1 MALNGSAAGKLQAEQ
16 AEQAEPAEPA
26 RQAELARQA
35 EPGPGGV
42 LSLARRVGPGASMA
56 WPALLGLV
64 IIVGLWQ
71 LIVSLLNTDPTVLPT
86 PARVVDQAW
95 LNRGALWQ
103 NAVPTIEETLIGIAA
118 ALVVSA
124 ILATAIDMSKIARRM
139 IYPLLVGS
147 QSIPTIVIAPL
158 FVIWFGFGLLP
169 KILVIIL
176 VAFFPTTVGLLEGFN
191 STEPEASNLIRSMG
205 GGRVK
210 EFVKLRLPTA
220 LPFFFTGL
228 RVVVSFAV
236 LAAIFGEW
244 VGATTG
250 LGIYMELE
258 KNALRTDL
266 VFAAVLVTALIS
278 MILYSLTFVIQRL
291 TMPWYRRSRQMG
303 RSKR

>member
-1 MALNGSAAGKLQAEQ
+1 MTLNGAPASKLGTTEQ
-16 AEQAEPAEPA
+16 ERPE
-26 RQAELARQA
+26 
-35 EPGPGGV
+35 EPGTATASRGV
-42 LSLARRVGPGASMA
+42 VSRLTRGAGPGVSMA
-56 WPALLGLV
+56 WPALVGLAV
-64 IIVGLWQ
+64 LIGLWQ
-71 LIVSLLNTDPTVLPT
+71 FIVWLVNPDPTVLPT
-86 PARVVDQAW
+86 PARVVSQAW
-95 LNRGALWQ
+95 LTRGVLWQ
-103 NAVPTIEETLIGIAA
+103 NAVPTIEETIIGIVA

-124 ILATAIDMSKIARRM
+124 ILASAIDLSRIARRV

-147 QSIPTIVIAPL
+147 QSIPVIVIAPL

-169 KILVIIL
+169 KVLVIIL
-176 VAFFPTTVGLLEGFN
+176 VTFFPTTVGLLEGFN

-205 GGRVK
+205 GGRFK
-210 EFVKLRLPTA
+210 EFATLRVPTA

-228 RVVVSFAV
+228 RVAVSFAV

-266 VFAAVLVTALIS
+266 VFGAVLVTALIS
-278 MILYSLTFVIQRL
+278 MILYSLTFLIQRL
-291 TMPWYRRSRQMG
+291 VMPWYHRSRQVG

>member
-1 MALNGSAAGKLQAEQ
+1 MTLNGASASKLDTKQE
-16 AEQAEPAEPA
+16 ERE
-26 RQAELARQA
+26 A
-35 EPGPGGV
+35 EPGAGTVPRGAW
-42 LSLARRVGPGASMA
+42 SRLARGAGPGVSMA
-56 WPALLGLV
+56 WPVLLGLV
-64 IIVGLWQ
+64 ILIGLWQ
-71 LIVSLLNTDPTVLPT
+71 LIVWLVNPDPTVLPT
-86 PARVVDQAW
+86 PARVVSQAW
-95 LNRGALWQ
+95 MNRSTLWQ

-124 ILATAIDMSKIARRM
+124 VLATAIDLSKIARRV

-147 QSIPTIVIAPL
+147 QSIPVIVIAPL
-158 FVIWFGFGLLP
+158 FIMWFGFGLLP
-169 KILVIIL
+169 KVLVIIL
-176 VAFFPTTVGLLEGFN
+176 VTFFPTTVGLLEGFN

-205 GGRVK
+205 GGRIK
-210 EFVKLRLPTA
+210 EFVTLRVPTA

-228 RVVVSFAV
+228 RVAVSFAV

-278 MILYSLTFVIQRL
+278 MILYSLTFLVQRL
-291 TMPWYRRSRQMG
+291 TMPWYHRSRQQG
-303 RSKR
+303 RSRR

>member
-1 MALNGSAAGKLQAEQ
+1 MTLNGASASNLDTGQEQ
-16 AEQAEPAEPA
+16 RAEPSGGPA
-26 RQAELARQA
+26 PR
-35 EPGPGGV
+35 GV
-42 LSLARRVGPGASMA
+42 LSALTRRAAPGASMA
-56 WPALLGLV
+56 WPALVGLA
-64 IIVGLWQ
+64 ILIGLWQ
-71 LIVSLLNTDPTVLPT
+71 LIVWLVNPDPTVLPT
-86 PARVVDQAW
+86 PARVVSQAW

-124 ILATAIDMSKIARRM
+124 ILATAIDLSKIARRA

-147 QSIPTIVIAPL
+147 QSIPVIVIAPL

-176 VAFFPTTVGLLEGFN
+176 VTFFPTTVGLLEGFN
-191 STEPEASNLIRSMG
+191 STEPEASNLIKSMG
-205 GGRVK
+205 GGRFK
-210 EFVKLRLPTA
+210 EFVTLRVPTA

-228 RVVVSFAV
+228 RVAVSFAV

-278 MILYSLTFVIQRL
+278 MVLYSLTFLIQRL
-291 TMPWYRRSRQMG
+291 TMPWYHRSRQIG
-303 RSKR
+303 RSRR

>member
-1 MALNGSAAGKLQAEQ
+1 MTLNGASACELDTKQEQRAERSGG
-16 AEQAEPAEPA
+16 PAP
-26 RQAELARQA
+26 R
-35 EPGPGGV
+35 GV
-42 LSLARRVGPGASMA
+42 LSALTRLAALGASMA
-56 WPALLGLV
+56 WPAL
-64 IIVGLWQ
+64 VGMAILIGGWQ
-71 LIVSLLNTDPTVLPT
+71 LIVWLVKPDPTVLPT
-86 PARVVDQAW
+86 PARVVSQAW

-124 ILATAIDMSKIARRM
+124 ILATAIDLWKIARRV

-147 QSIPTIVIAPL
+147 QSVPVIVVAPL

-176 VAFFPTTVGLLEGFN
+176 VTFFPTTVGLLEGFN
-191 STEPEASNLIRSMG
+191 SAEPEASNLIKSMG
-205 GGRVK
+205 GGRFK
-210 EFVKLRLPTA
+210 EFVALRVPTA

-228 RVVVSFAV
+228 RVAVSFAV
-236 LAAIFGEW
+236 LAAVFGEW

-278 MILYSLTFVIQRL
+278 MVLYSLIFLIQRL
-291 TMPWYRRSRQMG
+291 TMPWYHRSRQIG
-303 RSKR
+303 RSRR

>member
-1 MALNGSAAGKLQAEQ
+1 MTLNGAPASKLGTERQER
-16 AEQAEPAEPA
+16 PA
-26 RQAELARQA
+26 
-35 EPGPGGV
+35 
-42 LSLARRVGPGASMA
+42 GPGARPAPQGAASRLARGAGPGLSMA
-56 WPALLGLV
+56 WPSLAGLAV
-64 IIVGLWQ
+64 LIGLWQ
-71 LIVSLLNTDPTVLPT
+71 LIVWLVNPDPTVLPT
-86 PARVVDQAW
+86 PARVVAQAW

-124 ILATAIDMSKIARRM
+124 ILATAIDLSRTARRV

-147 QSIPTIVIAPL
+147 QSIPVIVIAPL

-176 VAFFPTTVGLLEGFN
+176 VTFFPTTVGLLEGFN

-205 GGRVK
+205 GGRLK
-210 EFVKLRLPTA
+210 EFVTLRVPTA
-220 LPFFFTGL
+220 LPFFFAGL
-228 RVVVSFAV
+228 RVAVSFAV

-278 MILYSLTFVIQRL
+278 MILYSLTFLVQRL
-291 TMPWYRRSRQMG
+291 TMPWYHRSRQIG
-303 RSKR
+303 RPGR

>member
-1 MALNGSAAGKLQAEQ
+1 MSAV
-16 AEQAEPAEPA
+16 
-26 RQAELARQA
+26 LA
-35 EPGPGGV
+35 
-42 LSLARRVGPGASMA
+42 S
-56 WPALLGLV
+56 
-64 IIVGLWQ
+64 IIDL
-71 LIVSLLNTDPTVLPT
+71 
-86 PARVVDQAW
+86 
-95 LNRGALWQ
+95 
-103 NAVPTIEETLIGIAA
+103 
-118 ALVVSA
+118 
-124 ILATAIDMSKIARRM
+124 SKIARRV

-147 QSIPTIVIAPL
+147 QSIPVLVIAPL

-205 GGRVK
+205 GGRFK
-210 EFVKLRLPTA
+210 EFVRLRVPTA

-228 RVVVSFAV
+228 RVAVSFAV

-266 VFAAVLVTALIS
+266 VFAAVLVTAALS
-278 MILYSLTFVIQRL
+278 MISTASL
-291 TMPWYRRSRQMG
+291 S
-303 RSKR
+303 